1 MLTVTGQPQNKKAN
15 FNAAQTSFNDGTI
28 TEPVTKDE
36 VKAYCKLSTGTTEDT
51 LIDIFITAARRQ
63 CEEYSGISFI
73 PRTVTAIITNLCGGI
88 FLPYGPT
95 GAITSVTDSEGTVL
109 VADEGYTI
117 RGTTWK
123 QLLTPLQDGLTVVY
137 AAGYA
142 NGSLPT
148 ELKLAILQQVFY
160 LYENR
165 GEVSSVTR
173 TGIPTET
180 TLSPQAKSTLR
191 RLKRV

>member
-1 MLTVTGQPQNKKAN
+1 MFTVQGFPKTERAPY
-15 FNAAQTSFNDGTI
+15 NAAQTTFTGSI

-36 VKAYCKLSTGTTEDT
+36 VKAYCKLSTGANEDT
-51 LIDIFITAARRQ
+51 LLDIFITAAREQ
-63 CEEYSGISFI
+63 CEAYSNISFA
-73 PRTVTAIITNLCGGI
+73 PRTVTALITNLCGGI

-95 GAITSVTDSEGTVL
+95 GAIASVTDKDGDVL
-109 VADEGYTI
+109 VAGETYTI
-117 RGTTWK
+117 QGTTWK
-123 QLLTPLQDGLTVVY
+123 QLLTPLQDGLVVVY

-142 NGSLPT
+142 TIPS

-165 GEVSSVTR
+165 GESSSVTR
-173 TGIPTET
+173 QGISTET
-180 TLSPQAKSTLR
+180 SLSPQAKATLQ

>member
-1 MLTVTGQPQNKKAN
+1 MFTVQDANINTGVKY
-15 FNAAQTSFNDGTI
+15 NAAQTTFSGSI

-36 VKAYCKLSTGTTEDT
+36 VKAYCKLSTGTAEDT
-51 LIDIFITAARRQ
+51 LLGIFITAAREQ
-63 CEEYSGISFI
+63 CEAYSNISFI
-73 PRTVTAIITNLCGGI
+73 PRTVTAIVTNLCGGI

-95 GAITSVTDSEGTVL
+95 GSITSVTDKDGNIL
-109 VADEGYTI
+109 VENETYI
-117 RGTTWK
+117 IQGTTWK
-123 QLLTPLQDGLTVVY
+123 QLLTPKQDGLIVVY

-142 NGSLPT
+142 TIPS

-165 GEVSSVTR
+165 GELAEYSRMGV
-173 TGIPTET
+173 IEL
-180 TLSPQAKSTLR
+180 TLSPQAKATLQ

>member
-1 MLTVTGQPQNKKAN
+1 MFTVTGQPQNKKAN
-15 FNAAQTSFNDGTI
+15 YNAAQTSFSDGTI

-36 VKAYCKLSTGTTEDT
+36 VKAYCKLSTGTAEDT
-51 LIDIFITAARRQ
+51 LLDIFITAARKQ
-63 CEEYSGISFI
+63 CEAYSNISFI
-73 PRTVTAIITNLCGGI
+73 PRTVTAIITNFCGGI

-95 GAITSVTDSEGTVL
+95 GAITSVTDKDGTALTV
-109 VADEGYTI
+109 DETYTI
-117 RGTTWK
+117 QGTTWK

-142 NGSLPT
+142 NGSLPA

-165 GEVSSVTR
+165 GEISSVTR
-173 TGIPTET
+173 QGIPTET
-180 TLSPQAKSTLR
+180 TLSPQAKATLH

>member
-1 MLTVTGQPQNKKAN
+1 MLTVTGQPQNKRAN
-15 FNAAQTSFNDGTI
+15 FNAAQTTFSGSI

-36 VKAYCKLSTGTTEDT
+36 VKAYCKLSTGTAEDT
-51 LIDIFITAARRQ
+51 LLDIFITAAREQ
-63 CEEYSGISFI
+63 CEAYSNISFI

-95 GAITSVTDSEGTVL
+95 GAITSVTDKDGTVL

-117 RGTTWK
+117 QGTTWK
-123 QLLTPLQDGLTVVY
+123 QILTPLQDGLIVVY

-142 NGSLPT
+142 TIPS
-148 ELKLAILQQVFY
+148 ELKLSILQQVFY

-165 GEVSSVTR
+165 GEISNVTR
-173 TGIPTET
+173 QGIPTET
-180 TLSPQAKSTLR
+180 TLSPQAKATLQ